1 MCSLSLCESEKASLE
16 YESLRQLDA
25 LCERAVESSCCPRR
39 PDGDYSGVSQ
49 EMMHFIKDTYHMVT
63 SEMEQMLALEEKK
76 QKEAPKFNSIESPSA
91 WASMAR
97 RRPHSV
103 ESEDLHLATRRGS
116 VFQLKPKAEPGEIPA
131 PPLHCAESQV
141 LGRSVAAVLA
151 SDPGR
156 MGTVCKRL
164 KGQLLPE
171 SLRGAIW
178 IGQLLKPEAF
188 SDADT
193 FWTFEKTLREK
204 FGRMV
209 ERRVAELKLRSAT
222 RSPISGLIENA
233 VVEKYERTPSMQAF
247 ATNEQMISESS
258 KVLNIL
264 YVHSGIYEPY
274 LIHWLFPLQMAFR
287 QTDSKA
293 EHLYELSMYLHCL
306 IQKFPCWPEIFAMA
320 ENVMRH
326 VEENDPELFA
336 HLQLCSSRNMVLD
349 SKDFLVELIAQERE
363 KAQELLD
370 FSDRSDRP
378 QVISKKLLA
387 NPVIFLRKWMGE
399 GFMSVLDLPAVL
411 LVWDQLFM
419 ENWSRKVMEDVC
431 LVVLMLLKD
440 PLMAADDYQSM
451 REVLLDHASH
461 LFTADIQRSWMH
473 LQQGGLPVDIP
484 ELNRFNSRLLYGP
497 FPKKTAAN
505 AQISMGDILPIGLK
519 DVVVNLILNLPKTD
533 SLNHAWMKDF
543 DPLAVKLITSV
554 LYGNVKLHS
563 KSSLLTPSVEK
574 RAPNKET
581 TTEYKLLFNDIFIFD
596 ALDPSD
602 IREISYLKDK
612 PAVVIKVIYVPNLYG
627 SAPVTLGW
635 VKADLFHEE
644 KSGPQTQWTPSVF
657 TAHLKLCT
665 GADPEL
671 LTNHTSTHNLEE
683 PLQKGSNIQVTVF
696 DPSKESPRR
705 GASHAELQSTT
716 LPPEE
721 PRFLYPPWVTHNASL
736 AVPHQSSVYQPLDL
750 YIDSV
755 QYIPDN
761 ATIVKVTGRIL
772 QSGQEDLP
780 DISALPD
787 LSSPAR
793 SPEFN
798 FRMTVNPSN
807 KKPFDRHMLL
817 LLRVYTVSSD
827 TGELC
832 VIGNCIIRVFND
844 QEQLNVGG
852 HQLRLH
858 GGMPPKDQIPLTE
871 ASLSHQPV
879 IPCCTLLIRIL
890 PHMPDLKPTPSYLS
904 GFYLTDR
911 AKPNKSE
918 LGIIATFQRNRD
930 FPKTVKEMMQQL
942 ENKEHANV
950 PPELWLAWYEERL
963 DARKQLPPQNPP
975 AHLSIHHMV
984 RYHQQAGIR
993 IRITQAFGL
1002 PAGGLY
1008 VNAFARILKGAESLH
1023 LAELPQGW
1031 GGEEKFVTLRRDF
1044 TSLQRC
1050 PRWTDQSAVLHPYH
1064 DPHTV
1069 LLVQLFAL
1077 HAVYRADPSGQRC
1090 GTVSAL
1096 SGEHLKLDSK
1106 SQLGWA
1112 VVPLFEGPY
1121 VWSGIHHV
1129 PIFQGNPDGG
1139 FLGAV
1144 ISLPLKDAISRSLKN
1159 KKLKLQKNYGSVVAE
1174 VWDGHYFDDERHDLP
1189 VIDNLLTVHSKKKFL
1204 KTQSKKPGKEISQ
1217 LVLQRL
1223 NRKIRKQGCSS
1234 EEYQREEQFY
1244 EEAMGNTFYAL
1255 MVRPGICSGLDEGKR
1270 LRKAFQRISS
1280 VTNEARLKVSNPG
1293 SKLQVDNLRQTRRG
1307 DCFINAACWAEK

>member
-1 MCSLSLCESEKASLE
+1 FHTPWLDSCLGDTLLPDKPWHKVYEKLGAALAKEVESH
-16 YESLRQLDA
+16 LRQNPQSQLPLGLLGGHFLEDY
-25 LCERAVESSCCPRR
+25 LGKSSWMHCVKEQWRAAAVPEDLVMSHSKLYMPGPILYGILFGR
-39 PDGDYSGVSQ
+39 DGDYSGVSQ

-287 QTDSKA
+287 QTDSKVFFLA

-370 FSDRSDRP
+370 FSDR
-378 QVISKKLLA
+378 
-387 NPVIFLRKWMGE
+387 IFLRKWMGE

-484 ELNRFNSRLLYGP
+484 ELNRFNSSNVNLFECL
-497 FPKKTAAN
+497 

-581 TTEYKLLFNDIFIFD
+581 TTEYKLLFNGTDIFIFD

-705 GASHAELQSTT
+705 GASHAELQSIYSFYCSDMKMQSLLIANVNNNIHAQTQTRESNQLSPRLDVSTT

-844 QEQLNVGG
+844 
-852 HQLRLH
+852 
-858 GGMPPKDQIPLTE
+858 
-871 ASLSHQPV
+871 
-879 IPCCTLLIRIL
+879 
-890 PHMPDLKPTPSYLS
+890 LKPTPSYLS

-942 ENKEHANV
+942 ENKEHANGASV

-963 DARKQLPPQNPP
+963 DARKQLPPQTPP

-1050 PRWTDQSAVLHPYH
+1050 PRWTDQSAVLHPYN

-1129 PIFQGNPDGG
+1129 PIFQGNPDGVSAS
-1139 FLGAV
+1139 FAQLTLQNNEKQNMVKNA
-1144 ISLPLKDAISRSLKN
+1144 SLKSTFLY
-1159 KKLKLQKNYGSVVAE
+1159 KAAI
-1174 VWDGHYFDDERHDLP
+1174 F
-1189 VIDNLLTVHSKKKFL
+1189 KKKFL

-1255 MVRPGICSGLDEGKR
+1255 MDQNSLVFVMSGHL
-1270 LRKAFQRISS
+1270 L
-1280 VTNEARLKVSNPG
+1280 L
-1293 SKLQVDNLRQTRRG
+1293 
-1307 DCFINAACWAEK
+1307 